1 MSAAP
6 TNVSCLRWATT
17 APASP
22 CPRSWADTLPLSP
35 AARRPMLACST
46 RADCGACPCIRFES
60 RPSDWSPAGTNFWTR
75 LDDEPRRSVPMTGE
89 WDMAKTRFANRRF
102 HAFVGAAVAGL
113 SLPPLAAL
121 PAIAADEITFVSQGG
136 AYQKAQTIA
145 ILDPAAK
152 KLGITIN
159 QDSIPDAWP
168 VIKSQVA
175 SGKPTWDVVDV
186 PTGYCLRGGEQGL
199 VEKLDFSKLPNGAAM
214 PEAYR
219 SAYSVAYEFY
229 SSVLAYSQKKYAAE
243 AAPNSWADFWDVKKF
258 PGRRALRNHPIATL
272 EAALMADGVAL
283 DKLYPLD
290 VDRAFKKLEEIKPN
304 ITVWWTSGAQSA
316 QLLNDGEVDMV
327 MAWNGRVSALTKE
340 GAKVDFTYNQGIL
353 QSTSLCILKDA
364 PNLPTAVR
372 FLNEAVDPV
381 LQANLP
387 LHIDYGP
394 ANPQA
399 FETGVISEARAK
411 ELPSAPENARR
422 QALMSYAWW
431 SSSEGEAAEKR
442 WLAF

>member
-1 MSAAP
+1 MTSLGRRALP
-6 TNVSCLRWATT
+6 GVCFGVFAT
-17 APASP
+17 
-22 CPRSWADTLPLSP
+22 
-35 AARRPMLACST
+35 
-46 RADCGACPCIRFES
+46 
-60 RPSDWSPAGTNFWTR
+60 
-75 LDDEPRRSVPMTGE
+75 
-89 WDMAKTRFANRRF
+89 
-102 HAFVGAAVAGL
+102 L
-113 SLPPLAAL
+113 SLPALAG
-121 PAIAADEITFVSQGG
+121 EQITFVSQGG

-175 SGKPTWDVVDV
+175 SGKPSWDVVDV
-186 PTGYCLRGGEQGL
+186 PSGYCLRAGEQGL

-214 PEAYR
+214 PAEYR

-229 SSVLAYSQKKYAAE
+229 SSVLAYSQKKFPAE

-272 EAALMADGVAL
+272 EAALMADGVAP

-290 VDRAFKKLEEIKPN
+290 VDRAFRKLEEIKPN
-304 ITVWWTSGAQSA
+304 VTVWWTSGAQSA

-327 MAWNGRVSALTKE
+327 MAWNGRISALVKE
-340 GAKVDFTYNQGIL
+340 GAKVGFTYNQGVL

-364 PNLPTAVR
+364 PNLATAVR

-381 LQANLP
+381 SQANLP

-394 ANPQA
+394 ANPKA
-399 FETGVISEARAK
+399 FDTGVITPERVAQ
-411 ELPSAPENARR
+411 LPSAPENARK

-431 SSSEGEAAEKR
+431 SSPAGEAAEKR
-442 WLAF
+442 WVGFMQK

>member
-1 MSAAP
+1 MTMTSLGRRALP
-6 TNVSCLRWATT
+6 GVCFGVFAT
-17 APASP
+17 
-22 CPRSWADTLPLSP
+22 
-35 AARRPMLACST
+35 
-46 RADCGACPCIRFES
+46 
-60 RPSDWSPAGTNFWTR
+60 
-75 LDDEPRRSVPMTGE
+75 
-89 WDMAKTRFANRRF
+89 
-102 HAFVGAAVAGL
+102 L
-113 SLPPLAAL
+113 SLPALAG
-121 PAIAADEITFVSQGG
+121 EQITFVSQGG

-175 SGKPTWDVVDV
+175 SGKPSWDVVDV
-186 PTGYCLRGGEQGL
+186 PSGYCLRAGEQGL

-214 PEAYR
+214 PAEYR

-229 SSVLAYSQKKYAAE
+229 SSVLAYSQKKFPAE

-272 EAALMADGVAL
+272 EAALMADGVAP

-290 VDRAFKKLEEIKPN
+290 VDRAFRKLEEIKPN

-327 MAWNGRVSALTKE
+327 MAWNGRISALVKE
-340 GAKVDFTYNQGIL
+340 GAKVGFTYNQGVL

-364 PNLPTAVR
+364 PNLATAVR

-381 LQANLP
+381 NQANLP

-394 ANPQA
+394 ANPKA
-399 FETGVISEARAK
+399 FDTGVITPERVAQ
-411 ELPSAPENARR
+411 LPSAPENARK

-431 SSSEGEAAEKR
+431 SSPAGEAAEKR
-442 WLAF
+442 WVGFMQK

>member
-1 MSAAP
+1 MAVVSNSGFSRRALFGVSLGLFALTSMSA
-6 TNVSCLRWATT
+6 
-17 APASP
+17 
-22 CPRSWADTLPLSP
+22 
-35 AARRPMLACST
+35 
-46 RADCGACPCIRFES
+46 
-60 RPSDWSPAGTNFWTR
+60 
-75 LDDEPRRSVPMTGE
+75 
-89 WDMAKTRFANRRF
+89 
-102 HAFVGAAVAGL
+102 GAA
-113 SLPPLAAL
+113 
-121 PAIAADEITFVSQGG
+121 DQITFVSQGG

-152 KLGITIN
+152 KLGIIVN

-175 SGKPTWDVVDV
+175 SGKPIWDVVDV
-186 PTGYCLRGGEQGL
+186 PTGYCLRGGDQGL
-199 VEKLDFSKLPNGAAM
+199 IEKLDFAKIPNAAAM

-219 SAYSVAYEFY
+219 NAYSVAYEFY
-229 SSVLAYSQKKYAAE
+229 SSVLAYSQKKYPEGAT
-243 AAPNSWADFWDVKKF
+243 PNSWADFWDVKKF

-290 VDRAFKKLEEIKPN
+290 VDRAFRKLEEIKPN

-340 GAKVDFTYNQGIL
+340 GARVAFTFNQGIL
-353 QSTSLCILKDA
+353 QSTSLCILKGA
-364 PNLPTAVR
+364 PNLATAIS

-381 LQANLP
+381 NQANLP

-394 ANPQA
+394 ANPKA
-399 FETGVISEARAK
+399 FDTDVVKPERAAQ
-411 ELPSAPENARR
+411 LPSAPQNASK

-431 SSSEGEAAEKR
+431 SSPEGEAAEKR
-442 WLAF
+442 WVAFVQK

>member
-1 MSAAP
+1 MMITSCCRRALLG
-6 TNVSCLRWATT
+6 VSFGAFAT
-17 APASP
+17 
-22 CPRSWADTLPLSP
+22 LS
-35 AARRPMLACST
+35 
-46 RADCGACPCIRFES
+46 
-60 RPSDWSPAGTNFWTR
+60 
-75 LDDEPRRSVPMTGE
+75 
-89 WDMAKTRFANRRF
+89 
-102 HAFVGAAVAGL
+102 
-113 SLPPLAAL
+113 AL
-121 PAIAADEITFVSQGG
+121 PAHADQITFVSQGG

-145 ILDPAAK
+145 ILDPSAK

-168 VIKSQVA
+168 AIKSQVA

-199 VEKLDFSKLPNGAAM
+199 LEKLDFSKLPNGAAM

-229 SSVLAYSQKKYAAE
+229 SSVLAYSQKKFSAE

-272 EAALMADGVAL
+272 EAALMADGVAP

-340 GAKVDFTYNQGIL
+340 GAKVRFHL
-353 QSTSLCILKDA
+353 QSGRPAEHLALHPQGRTQSGDRG
-364 PNLPTAVR
+364 PLPQR
-372 FLNEAVDPV
+372 GGRSDPPG
-381 LQANLP
+381 Q
-387 LHIDYGP
+387 P
-394 ANPQA
+394 AAAYRLRPRQ
-399 FETGVISEARAK
+399 
-411 ELPSAPENARR
+411 PEGLRHRRHQGRARR
-422 QALMSYAWW
+422 ATA
-431 SSSEGEAAEKR
+431 KR
-442 WLAF
+442 ARECG

>member
-1 MSAAP
+1 MMIASCCRRALLGVSVGVLATMSAF
-6 TNVSCLRWATT
+6 S
-17 APASP
+17 AS
-22 CPRSWADTLPLSP
+22 A
-35 AARRPMLACST
+35 
-46 RADCGACPCIRFES
+46 EQ
-60 RPSDWSPAGTNFWTR
+60 
-75 LDDEPRRSVPMTGE
+75 
-89 WDMAKTRFANRRF
+89 
-102 HAFVGAAVAGL
+102 
-113 SLPPLAAL
+113 
-121 PAIAADEITFVSQGG
+121 ITFVSQGG
-136 AYQKAQTIA
+136 AYQKAQTVA

-168 VIKSQVA
+168 AIKSQVS

-199 VEKLDFSKLPNGAAM
+199 LEKLDFSKLPNAASM

-219 SAYSVAYEFY
+219 SPYSVAYEFY
-229 SSVLAYSQKKYAAE
+229 SSVLAYSQKKFSAE

-258 PGRRALRNHPIATL
+258 PGRRALRNHPAATL
-272 EAALMADGVAL
+272 EAALMADGVAP

-290 VDRAFKKLEEIKPN
+290 VERAFKKLEEIKPH

-340 GAKVDFTYNQGIL
+340 GAKVAYTYNQGIL
-353 QSTSLCILKDA
+353 QSTSLCILKGA
-364 PNLPTAVR
+364 PNLATAVR

-394 ANPQA
+394 ANPKA
-399 FETGVISEARAK
+399 FDTGVISPERTAQ
-411 ELPSAPENARR
+411 LPSGPDNAGK

-431 SSSEGEAAEKR
+431 SSPAGEAAEKR
-442 WLAF
+442 WAGFTQK

>member
-1 MSAAP
+1 MMIASCCRRALLGVSVSVSLGAFAA
-6 TNVSCLRWATT
+6 
-17 APASP
+17 
-22 CPRSWADTLPLSP
+22 LS
-35 AARRPMLACST
+35 
-46 RADCGACPCIRFES
+46 
-60 RPSDWSPAGTNFWTR
+60 
-75 LDDEPRRSVPMTGE
+75 
-89 WDMAKTRFANRRF
+89 
-102 HAFVGAAVAGL
+102 
-113 SLPPLAAL
+113 AL
-121 PAIAADEITFVSQGG
+121 PAHADQITFVSQGG

-145 ILDPAAK
+145 ILDPSAK

-168 VIKSQVA
+168 AIKSQVA

-199 VEKLDFSKLPNGAAM
+199 LEKLDFSKLPNGAAM

-219 SAYSVAYEFY
+219 SPYSVAYEFY
-229 SSVLAYSQKKYAAE
+229 SSVLAYSQKKFSAE

-272 EAALMADGVAL
+272 EAALMADGVAP

-340 GAKVDFTYNQGIL
+340 GAKVGFTYNQGIL

-364 PNLPTAVR
+364 PNLATAVR

-381 LQANLP
+381 HQANLP

-394 ANPQA
+394 ANPKA
-399 FETGVISEARAK
+399 FDTGVIKPERAAQ
-411 ELPSAPENARR
+411 LPSAPENAAK

-431 SSSEGEAAEKR
+431 SSPAGEAAEKR
-442 WLAF
+442 WVGFMQK